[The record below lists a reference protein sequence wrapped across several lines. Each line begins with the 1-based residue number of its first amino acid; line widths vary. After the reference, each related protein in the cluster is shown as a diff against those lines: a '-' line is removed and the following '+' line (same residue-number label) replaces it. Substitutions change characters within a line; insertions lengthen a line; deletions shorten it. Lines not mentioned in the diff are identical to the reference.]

1 MRLNLPENLLRNK
14 KKLHSRLPLIRAL
27 DFRPMTGKLSVII
40 FDVDGV
46 LVDTRG
52 SFQRTTL
59 ETVRLLTS
67 KRVTRSE
74 LHHWKNRPG
83 FNDDWKLSHAWVN
96 QLGKDLSYE
105 EVKRRFVEIY
115 WGKNGSDG
123 NVRREKWVLPRASLR
138 RITKLAPLALF
149 TGRVHKELDYTL
161 DRWKVRDYF
170 EQIVTVE
177 EVSKP
182 KPDPE
187 GLVKILDGRNPSTAL
202 YVGDNV
208 DDALAAKEAKVPFV
222 GILPRKSWERRH
234 RGTRLK
240 EPRRNDYPWRD
251 QRVGRLAKKIRLSR
265 RSFVNLCSN
274 PR

>member
-1 MRLNLPENLLRNK
+1 V
-14 KKLHSRLPLIRAL
+14 IRAL
-27 DFRPMTGKLSVII
+27 DSRPMTHKLSVII

-74 LHHWKNRPG
+74 LHRWKNRPG

-96 QLGKDLSYE
+96 ELGKNLSYE

-115 WGKNGSDG
+115 WGKNGRDG
-123 NVRREKWVLPRASLR
+123 NVRGEKWMLSRSVLK
-138 RITKLAPLALF
+138 RIAKIAPLAIF
-149 TGRVHKELDYTL
+149 TGRVYKELDYTL
-161 DRWKVRDYF
+161 DRWKVRSCF
-170 EQIVTVE
+170 KQIVTVE
-177 EVSKP
+177 DVSKP

-187 GLVKILDGRNPSTAL
+187 GLIKILDGCSPSTAL

-208 DDALAAKEAKVPFV
+208 DDALASKAANVPFV
-222 GILPRKSWERRH
+222 GILPRRSWERRH
-234 RGTRLK
+234 RGARLK
-240 EPRRNDYPWRD
+240 ELGAMTILGEISELEGWLRKY
-251 QRVGRLAKKIRLSR
+251 VSR
-265 RSFVNLCSN
+265 ATHS
-274 PR
+274 